1 MAITVVGQKKKE
13 KKITRVVDVPIAGS
27 EISDPWA
34 NLEKSFSLQILI
46 EGPRVRC
53 FQQISTIL
61 SLGNSYY
68 NGKSGF

>member
-1 MAITVVGQKKKE
+1 MITQLCVFAHDNNDNIV
-13 KKITRVVDVPIAGS
+13 GS